1 LSKRFIDG
9 AEFTSMA
16 LAAAERLHANVQQV
30 NALNVF
36 PVPDGDTG
44 TNMNLTLTSGVDEL
58 KKRTSP
64 HLGQSAE
71 VLAKGLLMG
80 ARGNSGVILSQL
92 FRGFS
97 KSVAGLERA
106 DAAQFAQALQ
116 QGVETAYAA
125 VVRPVEG
132 TILTVSKE
140 AAKAAALSARRG
152 GDIVSVMR
160 DTLEAAKLALARTP
174 DLLPVLKQ
182 VGVVDSGGQGL
193 VFVYEGFFAVLSGEA
208 PAAAKIVEP
217 AKAGGA
223 GPKTDYSV
231 IPPESIDEARRAAE
245 KHAPVQAHI
254 DAESIEHGYCTE
266 FIVKLTPGGK
276 IPGVVFE
283 EFGFRE
289 KLEEMGDS
297 LLVVADD
304 DLVKIH
310 IHAEHPGEVM
320 TYAQQFGDLTR
331 IKIENMREQHSHIL
345 SQDYETDSDG
355 YAEPAAVAVELPSK
369 PFGIIAVAAGE
380 GLSDIFAS
388 LGVDFVLSGGQTM
401 NPSTEDI
408 LKAIDLVPSERV
420 FVLPNNS
427 NIVMAANQAKDIA
440 EKQVIVVPTKTIQQG
455 IAAVL
460 AFQEGA
466 DFERNGESM
475 TAAAKRVKSGQVT
488 FAVRDTSIDGVDIKE
503 GDYIGILDGKIVVSN
518 RDAYEASAELLRSM
532 LSDGEE
538 IVSVYVGESAD
549 EAVTNRLRGFFEEQ
563 YPDVEVDLLPGG
575 QPVYAYLFSAE

>member
-1 LSKRFIDG
+1 
-9 AEFTSMA
+9 MA

-71 VLAKGLLMG
+71 ILAKGLLMG

-106 DAAQFAQALQ
+106 DAAQFAAALQ

-140 AAKAAALSARRG
+140 AAKAAAQSARRG

-193 VFVYEGFFAVLSGEA
+193 VFVYEGFYAVLSGEV
-208 PAAAKIVEP
+208 PAAASIVEP
-217 AKAGGA
+217 AKTGGA
-223 GPKTDYSV
+223 AKTDYSV

-276 IPGVVFE
+276 IPCVVFE

-320 TYAQQFGDLTR
+320 TYAQRFGDLTR

-345 SQDYETDSDG
+345 SQDYESDADG
-355 YAEPAAVAVELPSK
+355 YEGPAAVPYEAPSK

-380 GLSDIFAS
+380 GLSDVFAS

-408 LKAIDLVPSERV
+408 LKAIDLVPADRV

-440 EKQVIVVPTKTIQQG
+440 EKDVIVVPTKTIQQG
-455 IAAVL
+455 VAAVL

-466 DFERNGESM
+466 DFERNGEAM
-475 TAAAKRVKSGQVT
+475 AAAAKRVKSGQVT

-518 RDAYEASAELLRSM
+518 RDAYETSAELLRSM

-549 EAVTNRLRGFFEEQ
+549 DAVTHRLRGFFEEQ

>member
-1 LSKRFIDG
+1 MSKRFIDG

-16 LAAAERLHANVQQV
+16 LAAAERLHANVQRV

-64 HLGQSAE
+64 HLGRSAE
-71 VLAKGLLMG
+71 VMAKGLLMG

-97 KSVAGLERA
+97 KSVASFEKA
-106 DAAQFAQALQ
+106 DAAQFALALQ

-140 AAKAAALSARRG
+140 AAKAAIQSARRG
-152 GDIVSVMR
+152 GDVVAVMR
-160 DTLEAAKLALARTP
+160 DTLDAAKHALARTP

-193 VFVYEGFFAVLSGEA
+193 VFVYEGFYAVLSGEV
-208 PAAAKIVEP
+208 PAATIVEP
-217 AKAGGA
+217 VAAA

-231 IPPESIDEARRAAE
+231 IPPESIEQARRAAE

-254 DAESIEHGYCTE
+254 ETESIEHGYCTE
-266 FIVKLTPGGK
+266 FIVRLTPGGK
-276 IPGVVFE
+276 MPGVVFE
-283 EFGFRE
+283 EPGFRE
-289 KLEEMGDS
+289 KLEGMGDS

-345 SQDYETDSDG
+345 SQDYETDVITDVDP
-355 YAEPAAVAVELPSK
+355 AMAAVEPPRK
-369 PFGIIAVAAGE
+369 PFAMIAVAAGE
-380 GLSDIFAS
+380 GLSDVFAS

-408 LKAIDLVPSERV
+408 LKAIDSVPSDRV

-427 NIVMAANQAKDIA
+427 NIVMAANQAKEIA

-460 AFQEGA
+460 AYQEGG
-466 DFERNGESM
+466 DFERNGEAMSS
-475 TAAAKRVKSGQVT
+475 AAKRVKSGQVT

-503 GDYIGILDGKIVVSN
+503 GDHIGILDGKIVVSN
-518 RDAYEASAELLRSM
+518 DDPYETCTELLRSM

-549 EAVTNRLRGFFEEQ
+549 DAVTDRLRGFFEEQ
-563 YPDVEVDLLPGG
+563 YPDVEVELLPGG

>member
-1 LSKRFIDG
+1 MSKRFINGTEFASMVFSAG
-9 AEFTSMA
+9 A
-16 LAAAERLHANVQQV
+16 RLHANVQRV

-58 KKRTSP
+58 KRRPSENI
-64 HLGQSAE
+64 GQAAE

-97 KSVAGLERA
+97 KGVAGHA
-106 DAAQFAQALQ
+106 QVGAAEFAAALQ

-132 TILTVSKE
+132 TILTVSKD
-140 AAKAAALSARRG
+140 AAKAAVQSARRS
-152 GDIVSVMR
+152 DDLETVMR
-160 DTLEAAKLALARTP
+160 DTLAAAKESLDRTP

-193 VFVYEGFFAVLSGEA
+193 VHVYEGFYSALTNES
-208 PAAAKIVEP
+208 PADAA
-217 AKAGGA
+217 
-223 GPKTDYSV
+223 PKTDYSV
-231 IPPESIDEARRAAE
+231 FPPESLEEARRAKEA
-245 KHAPVQAHI
+245 HAPVQAHI

-266 FIVKLTPGGK
+266 FIVLLTPGGK
-276 IPGVVFE
+276 VPGFAFE
-283 EFGFRE
+283 ESAFRE
-289 KLEEMGDS
+289 KLEGMGDS

-345 SQDYETDSDG
+345 SQEYGEEPDASPD
-355 YAEPAAVAVELPSK
+355 EPAGGAAEAAPEPRK
-369 PFGIIAVAAGE
+369 PFGLIAVAAGD

-388 LGVDFVLSGGQTM
+388 LGVDYVLSGGQTM

-408 LKAIDLVPSERV
+408 LKAIEAVPAERV

-427 NIVMAANQAKDIA
+427 NIVMAAGQAKEIA
-440 EKQVIVVPTKTIQQG
+440 EKDVIVVPTKTIQQG

-460 AFQEGA
+460 AFQETA
-466 DFERNGESM
+466 DFEKNGAAMEE
-475 TAAAKRVKSGQVT
+475 AAKRVKSGQVT

-503 GDYIGILDGKIVVSN
+503 GDYIGILDGKIVVSE
-518 RDAYEASAELLRSM
+518 RDAFEACRSLLRAM
-532 LSDGEE
+532 LENGEE
-538 IVSVYVGESAD
+538 IVTVIAGDTAD
-549 EAVTNRLRGFFEEQ
+549 EAVTERIRAFVADS
-563 YPDVEVDLLPGG
+563 YPDAEVELLPGG
-575 QPVYAYLFSAE
+575 QPVYTYLFSAE

>member
-1 LSKRFIDG
+1 MSKRFIDG
-9 AEFTSMA
+9 TGFTSMV
-16 LAAAERLHANVQQV
+16 LAAAERLNANVQQV

-64 HLGQSAE
+64 RLGGAAE

-97 KSVAGLERA
+97 KSVAALEQA
-106 DAAQFAQALQ
+106 DASQFAQALQ

-140 AAKAAALSARRG
+140 AAKAAVHSAKRN
-152 GDIVSVMR
+152 GDIAVVMK
-160 DTLEAAKLALARTP
+160 DTLDAARQALARTP

-193 VFVYEGFFAVLSGEA
+193 VYVYEGFYQVLSGERDA
-208 PAAAKIVEP
+208 ASPAASAP
-217 AKAGGA
+217 
-223 GPKTDYSV
+223 PKTDYSL
-231 IPPESIDEARRAAE
+231 IPPETFEAARRAA
-245 KHAPVQAHI
+245 APVQAHI
-254 DAESIEHGYCTE
+254 ETESIEHGYCTE
-266 FIVKLTPGGK
+266 FIVRLTPGGK
-276 IPGVVFE
+276 IPGLAFE
-283 EFGFRE
+283 EPAFRE
-289 KLEEMGDS
+289 KLEGMGDS

-345 SQDYETDSDG
+345 SQDYDSVEADE
-355 YAEPAAVAVELPSK
+355 ASAAAPAFEAPSK
-369 PFGIIAVAAGE
+369 AYSIIAVAAGE
-380 GLSDIFAS
+380 GLSDIFTS

-408 LKAIDLVPSERV
+408 LNAIDLVPADRV

-427 NIVMAANQAKDIA
+427 NIVMAANQARDIA
-440 EKQVIVVPTKTIQQG
+440 EKEVIVVPTKTIQQG
-455 IAAVL
+455 VAAVL
-460 AFQEGA
+460 AFQEGSS
-466 DFERNGESM
+466 FERNGETM
-475 TAAAKRVKSGQVT
+475 TEAAKRVKSGQVT

-503 GDYIGILDGKIVVSN
+503 GDHIGILDGKIVVSSPDPY
-518 RDAYEASAELLRSM
+518 DACESLLRSM

-538 IVSVYVGESAD
+538 IVSVYVGETAD
-549 EAVTNRLRGFFEEQ
+549 ASVTDKLREFFDAH
-563 YPDVEVDLLPGG
+563 YPEVEVELLPGG